1 MGGLEPPTYKHTLSL
16 WPSELHDNVK
26 ARTTNHAGIISI
38 IKYNLDT
45 SHIFDTLNFCYALVL
60 ILIAL
65 PSMATFYICD
75 TSQQAS
81 IVPKPCGAVS
91 PSLTDG
97 AAGTVTLASRIA
109 SRPAMYL
116 FRSECGVSSSFC
128 KLCSAP
134 PMGRCFP
141 VPFLSTYRDFIS

>member
-1 MGGLEPPTYKHTLSL
+1 
-16 WPSELHDNVK
+16 
-26 ARTTNHAGIISI
+26 
-38 IKYNLDT
+38 
-45 SHIFDTLNFCYALVL
+45 
-60 ILIAL
+60 
-65 PSMATFYICD
+65 MATFYICD

-116 FRSECGVSSSFC
+116 FRDVQPLKQYLQSFTM
-128 KLCSAP
+128 
-134 PMGRCFP
+134 MGHCFP
-141 VPFLSTYRDFIS
+141 VPFLSTSEISSRNSLAGVSVMLEIGAGFEPANDSFANCDLNHSAILSYKYLS

>member
-1 MGGLEPPTYKHTLSL
+1 
-16 WPSELHDNVK
+16 
-26 ARTTNHAGIISI
+26 
-38 IKYNLDT
+38 
-45 SHIFDTLNFCYALVL
+45 
-60 ILIAL
+60 
-65 PSMATFYICD
+65 MATFCICD

-116 FRSECGVSSSFC
+116 FRNAQPSKQYLWLSSMGQW
-128 KLCSAP
+128 SALLQV
-134 PMGRCFP
+134 GFP
-141 VPFLSTYRDFIS
+141 VPFLST